1 MAEPRVHTWVTY
13 TLIAANVVMFGV
25 ELAAGAHPTTPTPL
39 QLLEVGA
46 SFPPLTTNGEWWRL
60 GAAMFLHFGLL
71 HLALNM
77 VCLWQGRVVEL
88 LFGRGPFA
96 VLYLVAGLAGG
107 LATLVYNTHAVS
119 AGASGAVFGVYGA
132 FGAFLVLRRRAM
144 PEAVW
149 QQTARGIGM
158 FVAINIIF
166 GLAVPSIS
174 LSAHLG
180 GLVIG
185 FLVGL
190 ALLARSSTP
199 RPSILRTLAV
209 GAGGLALVVASSFA
223 VPHMEPVNLPTKR
236 APGLAE
242 LVGEFATLETKV
254 IGTWEELARSQQTG
268 QLDDARLAVALER
281 DVLVPWRAGCARLL
295 AAEPPADL
303 RPLFAALDDYCAARQ
318 LSWETFGAALRA
330 TGDEQQ
336 ALLTRHRFQ
345 EVAVR
350 QFANK
355 VVAEQKRLLDKSP

>member
-13 TLIAANVVMFGV
+13 ALIAANVVMFGV
-25 ELAAGAHPTTPTPL
+25 ELAAGAHPATPSPQ

-46 SFPPLTTNGEWWRL
+46 SYPPLTTNGEWWRL
-60 GAAMFLHFGLL
+60 GAAMFLHFGVL

-96 VLYLVAGLAGG
+96 VIYLVAGLAGG
-107 LATLVYNTHAVS
+107 VAGLVYNTQAVS

-158 FVAINIIF
+158 FVAINVIF
-166 GLAVPSIS
+166 GLAVPGIS

-199 RPSILRTLAV
+199 RPSMLRTLAV
-209 GAGGLALVVASSFA
+209 GAGGIALVVASSFA
-223 VPHMEPVNLPTKR
+223 VPHMEPVNLPTSR
-236 APGLAE
+236 AAELAE
-242 LVGEFATLETKV
+242 LLGEFGTVETKV
-254 IGTWEELARSQQTG
+254 IGMWNGLSQQTG
-268 QLDDARLAVALER
+268 QLDDAKRAVALER
-281 DVLVPWRAGCARLL
+281 DVLVPWRAGCARLV
-295 AAEPPADL
+295 AAEAPADL

-336 ALLTRHRFQ
+336 TLFTRHRFQ

-355 VVAEQKRLLDKSP
+355 VIAEQKQLLEK